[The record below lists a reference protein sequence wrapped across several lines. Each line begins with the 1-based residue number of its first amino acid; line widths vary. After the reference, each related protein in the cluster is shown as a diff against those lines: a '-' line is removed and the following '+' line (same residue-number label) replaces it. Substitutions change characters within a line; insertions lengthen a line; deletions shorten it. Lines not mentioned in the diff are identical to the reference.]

1 MSNFTETHHSGS
13 GPGKWWNRMTQKRL
27 DIGLMLCLVLGL
39 GLLAPQARGQG
50 EEKPPEQEMEA
61 RAAMRAREFG
71 AAADRLTDLL
81 GDNPDNADQLRY
93 LKARALY
100 LDGDLETCL
109 DTLAE
114 FAERHPNSEWQRKA
128 RFLQARVYADQKEF
142 EQAEDIYDAEA
153 HRLLSAARKE
163 EVTRVI
169 VAFADDL
176 ATEPDEDELDA
187 TPPNYVK
194 AYNLY
199 KRALQ
204 MEIDRHLK
212 DELMFKKARAIQE
225 AGNAHQAVND
235 FQAYLDEFDPEW
247 TGPTGSTA
255 LKEVNPPPPGEY
267 IVEARFRLARAEIDR
282 GSRPQGRW
290 QAEDLIR
297 MLTTDDAGELANTY
311 LADTRWLVVR
321 SYNMPNPP
329 AAHLDMAA
337 TASRDF
343 LRHHPTDPR
352 AVKAAFDIAQAYQNH
367 GRTSDAV
374 QAYHGFIDGDGFQLP
389 KGETATDD
397 HPDLPKSP
405 AELKEEWTQLALYRI
420 GNIQFQQHEYDDA
433 IETWQ
438 SYVNRHPNGAN
449 WAASQNGIVNA
460 QFQQGVQALAEKEY
474 ARARSAFQQFLR
486 EHPLDGRA
494 RRILFAFGQI
504 AAAEA
509 EQAEE
514 DERDEDEVHTLY
526 RKAVDEW
533 RKLVGKYPNTN
544 ESSLALYKIGMVQ
557 EEKLQDFDAAL
568 DAYRNLTWGSYASKA
583 RQRIQV
589 MTETSLTARTERIFR
604 TDETPQVRVNSRNI
618 ETLTVRLYRIDLEA
632 YFRKMHNT
640 GGVHSLDVSL
650 IEPDKT
656 WKETVENYRDYMPY
670 EQTIDI
676 PFEDDEPGACV
687 VSVTDEENWRTTT
700 LVLRSDLEI
709 IVKSSRR
716 EALAFAQDRLA
727 NQPAEGVRILLSDGE
742 SVFATGET
750 GEDGVYLESHDDLQ
764 DLSNVRVMA
773 VRDGHVAA
781 HNLNLKGLGFSSGL
795 VPKGYIYTDRHVYR
809 PGETVSC
816 RGILREVVDG
826 EYAVPHNIDF
836 DVSILD
842 AQGRLLRQDPVELS
856 RFGSFHLDVPLT
868 DNAALGDYTIQAT
881 GTDAD
886 GKSLTFNGTFKV
898 QEFKLEKIR
907 LALDFPQSVYFRGET
922 VRGEARAEYY
932 WGQPVAD
939 SAIRVTL
946 PDGRVETKR
955 TDEQGRIELS
965 FDTTPMAPGSAL
977 SFQAQL
983 KGENV
988 ASTKVLRL
996 ARLGYTASVSASED
1010 LVLAGT
1016 PFDATVKTTAADG
1029 EPVGKQMT
1037 LTVLRRETPK
1047 PDKVLDRIPWMAP
1060 PSRPA
1065 AEVTVEE
1072 HTITTDDETGAATH
1086 TFTLEKGGTYILRVA
1101 GQDRFDQTVTAQ
1113 STLTVSDEDDATR
1126 LRLFADSATLQ
1137 VGDDARVRLHSRLD
1151 KGLALVTYEG
1161 ETILRYD
1168 ITPIN
1173 KGFNDIRFEVGHDLF
1188 PNMRIAAAAI
1198 DERTLRTAAKGF
1210 TVERELRVQVRPRK
1224 DAYAPGEKGKVDL
1237 VVTDQLGRP
1246 VEAELSL
1253 ALVDQALFDAFDDTR
1268 PDILEFFQ
1276 KAARRHAEF
1285 RTGSS
1290 CGFEYAGHTE
1300 AVIKAVVAERDRR
1313 ERESEEGE
1321 RLEEMRKSQLVQY
1334 MDIDSSKEVRR
1345 RGGGGPGAGRAANEP
1360 MPSAE
1365 KPKMDRLELADDSSD
1380 RDAGILSSRTEYE
1393 AKHGEKEAAAV
1404 PEPRTEQPD
1413 AGYWIPSVITDENG
1427 EATVEIPMPEKTTA
1441 WKLTS
1446 RGCTPETLVGQA
1458 TAETVTR
1465 KDFFVTIKTPAFVRD
1480 GDELRVMGRVHSL
1493 RDDVLGEVNAKLTVT
1508 AGVDGKIQ
1516 VATREAAVELAENG
1530 VGEVAFRAFEVPDE
1544 LGLKLT
1550 VTARAGDAADA
1561 LLLELPVVPWGLEY
1575 ADHDGGVS
1583 DDDVVA
1589 HLKLPDQPKCERRW
1603 MTLSI
1608 GPDAQRSLVGMVLDD
1623 APHILPV
1630 AGNAEVGRMIVPPNP
1645 GYGGTPGSD
1654 LLATAG
1660 VLEYARRIHVPPE
1673 DVAALERRARS
1684 LVATL
1689 VSTQRGDGSW
1699 VANPGKRDYDDWT
1712 VTARAYWALAK
1723 ARQLGVAVHADT
1735 LNKTRNYLNKHLSQF
1750 GAQDY
1755 ENKAVVL
1762 HALSVSGDADFAKAN
1777 RIYRERNSLGA
1788 TALAYTA
1795 LTFANLDREPVAREL
1810 VELLL
1815 QKIKLTEG
1823 GPEPAPLAH
1832 WPHGAGNRRLKNDTM
1847 ATGLALLA
1855 LARTMPDAE
1864 QGHAAARWL
1873 LQQRG
1878 SYPYRAGAVRGP
1890 VLAGLSAWFGDAQQ
1904 ERADFEV
1911 TVTVNDTELGT
1922 FASKDLAR
1930 MKTLAVPPD
1939 ALADG
1944 ENRVE
1949 FRKAGRGSFLYA
1961 ASLRGFSKEIKSP
1974 DSFRYPYL
1982 HHKRYYHDQLRYRGN
1997 PIGANSSTQIGTLEI
2012 GQRTRVHLNFYS
2024 HRFDGYMVI
2033 ESPLPAGAMVVKDSV
2048 SGNYEHYENRGDR
2061 LIFHYRPNGYPHDIT
2076 YQLVGYAP
2084 GTYRAMPVVIRD
2096 TMHPGRMRVAG
2107 GKTLTV
2113 LGPGEES
2120 DEPYNLNK
2128 QELYKLGTLHFNDG
2142 LYADALEHL
2151 TELHKRD
2158 HDYNEKHLARMLLWI
2173 LTTEKY
2179 YEAPRIVEM
2188 FEVLRER
2195 YPDLEI
2201 PFDKILVVGRAY
2213 RDIGEFERS
2222 WLVFRATIGASFVS
2236 DSNISAVLED
2246 EGRFLQSV
2254 DYQENL
2260 WREYPDSSNV
2270 VSAHFALSQALYN
2283 KAPNAHTLP
2292 EEDGV
2297 QPDRLDMLERA
2308 ATMLTD
2314 FLTLYP
2320 TDPLA
2325 DDAAFSLAN
2334 AFLDLE
2340 NHPLVVKLSTR
2351 FAKRYA
2357 ESTLASSFRYME
2369 ALGHFWQSAYD
2380 KALGAAVEVANGQ
2393 SKDSE
2398 FAQYI
2403 VGQIH
2408 HAQGNP
2414 AEAIDSYRKVMKDY
2428 PDAAQAIEY
2437 FEDMEIS
2444 MEEVTIVRPG
2454 EEVELPLE
2462 YRNIKE
2468 AFLQVYRVD
2477 LMKLYLREKNL
2488 SRISKIHLAGIDPEL
2503 EKAVELGDGRDY
2515 VDKTREVVLDLSD
2528 EGAYLV
2534 ICRGDNL
2541 FTSGLVLITPLT
2553 IEVQT
2558 YADSGRVRANVLDAV
2573 EGGYRPNVHVKAI
2586 GSADEEFRSGD
2597 TDLRGIFVADNLR
2610 GNPTIIAREGESRY
2624 AFHRGETWVGQP
2636 HDGSRRPQPKQT
2648 EQAPADYQ
2656 QNLRTYNKSIQ
2667 FKNMQQFDQMRRVQQ
2682 QGVQVKS
2689 AF

>member
-1 MSNFTETHHSGS
+1 MIHCIDRFRCWFTRNEGLCGT
-13 GPGKWWNRMTQKRL
+13 RL
-27 DIGLMLCLVLGL
+27 LVLALLLGL
-39 GLLAPQARGQG
+39 GLAIPNARAQD
-50 EEKPPEQEMEA
+50 EDQPPALETEA
-61 RAAMRAREFG
+61 RAAMRAREFD
-71 AAADRLTDLL
+71 AAAERLDALL
-81 GDNPDNADQLRY
+81 QETPDNADELRF
-93 LKARALY
+93 LRARALY
-100 LDGDLETCL
+100 LDGDLDACL

-114 FAERHPNSEWQRKA
+114 FAERHPDSDWQRKA
-128 RFLQARVYADQKEF
+128 RFLQARVYADRKQF
-142 EQAEDIYDAEA
+142 EQAEEIYEAEA

-187 TPPNYVK
+187 TPPNYGK

-199 KRALQ
+199 NRALQ
-204 MEIDRHLK
+204 MEIDRDLK

-235 FQAYLDEFDPEW
+235 FHAYLDEFDPDW

-255 LKEVNPPPPGEY
+255 LKEVNPPPPGEH

-297 MLTTDDAGELANTY
+297 MLSADDAGDEREL

-329 AAHLDMAA
+329 GAHLDMAV

-343 LRHHPTDPR
+343 LRNHPVDPR

-374 QAYHGFIDGDGFQLP
+374 EAYRGFIDGDGFQLP
-389 KGETATDD
+389 NGETATAE

-420 GNIQFQQHEYDDA
+420 GAIQFQQHEYENA

-474 ARARSAFQQFLR
+474 ARARGAFQQFLR
-486 EHPLDGRA
+486 EHPLDQRA

-533 RKLVGKYPNTN
+533 RKLVGKYPNTQ
-544 ESSLALYKIGMVQ
+544 ESSLALYKIGMIH

-568 DAYRNLTWGSYASKA
+568 DAYRNLTWGSYASQA

-589 MTETSLTARTERIFR
+589 MTETSLTARTERVFR
-604 TDETPQVRVNSRNI
+604 TDETPRIRVNSRNI

-632 YFRKMHNT
+632 YFRKMHST
-640 GGVHSLDVSL
+640 GDVHSLDVSL

-656 WKETVENYRDYMPY
+656 WEETVENYRDYMPY

-676 PFEDDEPGACV
+676 PFEDGEPGACV
-687 VSVTDEENWRTTT
+687 VSVTDEENWRATT

-750 GEDGVYLESHDDLQ
+750 GEDGVYLASHDDLK

-886 GKSLTFNGTFKV
+886 GKPLTFNGTFKV

-922 VRGEARAEYY
+922 VRGEATAEYY

-988 ASTKVLRL
+988 STSAVLFL
-996 ARLGYTASVSASED
+996 ARLGYTAAVSAGED

-1016 PFDATVKTTAADG
+1016 PFDVTVKTTAADG
-1029 EPVGKQMT
+1029 EALGKQMT

-1072 HTITTDDETGAATH
+1072 HTITTDEETGEATH
-1086 TFTLEKGGTYILRVA
+1086 TLTLEKGGTYILRVA
-1101 GQDRFDQTVTAQ
+1101 GQDRFEQTVTAQ
-1113 STLTVSDEDDATR
+1113 STMTVSDEDDATR

-1137 VGDDARVRLHSRLD
+1137 VGDDARVRLHSRLG
-1151 KGLALVTYEG
+1151 KGLALITYEG

-1173 KGFNDIRFEVGHDLF
+1173 KGFNNIRFEVGHDLF

-1253 ALVDQALFDAFDDTR
+1253 ALVDQALFDAFKDPR
-1268 PDILEFFQ
+1268 ANILEFFQ

-1290 CGFEYAGHTE
+1290 CGFEYTGHTE

-1313 ERESEEGE
+1313 ERAQNEAR
-1321 RLEEMRKSQLVQY
+1321 RLHEMRKSQLALR
-1334 MDIDSSKEVRR
+1334 MDNSLLDEVRAPEK
-1345 RGGGGPGAGRAANEP
+1345 PGEPQPHGAARMKRN
-1360 MPSAE
+1360 PSAE
-1365 KPKMDRLELADDSSD
+1365 ADGEVMALEEDNGLRKAGVESARRGAGGASGYDDKELA
-1380 RDAGILSSRTEYE
+1380 
-1393 AKHGEKEAAAV
+1393 AAP

-1413 AGYWIPSVITDENG
+1413 AGYWIPSLVTDENG

-1441 WKLTS
+1441 WQLTA

-1458 TAETVTR
+1458 AADTVTR
-1465 KDFFVTIKTPAFVRD
+1465 KDFFVTVKTPAFVRD
-1480 GDELRVMGRVHSL
+1480 GDELRVIGRVHSL
-1493 RDDVLGEVNAKLTVT
+1493 RDDVRGKVRAKLTVT
-1508 AGVDGKIQ
+1508 AGVDGELQ

-1530 VGEVAFRAFEVPDE
+1530 VGELAFRAFEVPDE
-1544 LGLKLT
+1544 LNLKLT

-1575 ADHDGGVS
+1575 AEHDGGVS

-1623 APHILPV
+1623 VPHILPV
-1630 AGNAEVGRMIVPPNP
+1630 AGNAEVGRMIVPPSP

-1689 VSTQRGDGSW
+1689 VSTQRSDGSW
-1699 VANPGKRDYDDWT
+1699 VAHPGKRNYDDWT
-1712 VTARAYWALAK
+1712 VTVRAYWALAK
-1723 ARQLGVAVHADT
+1723 ARQLGVAIHADT
-1735 LNKTRNYLNKHLSQF
+1735 LNKTRTYLNKHLSQF
-1750 GAQDY
+1750 KAQDY
-1755 ENKAVVL
+1755 ENKSVVL

-1815 QKIKLTEG
+1815 QKVKLTEG
-1823 GPEPAPLAH
+1823 GPDPDPVPLAH
-1832 WPHGAGNRRLKNDTM
+1832 WLYGAGNRRLKNDTM

-1922 FASKDLAR
+1922 FASGDLAR
-1930 MKTLAVPPD
+1930 MTTLAVPPD

-1949 FRKAGRGSFLYA
+1949 FRKTGRGAFLYA
-1961 ASLRGFSKEIKSP
+1961 ASLRGFSKDIKSP
-1974 DSFRYPYL
+1974 DSFRHPYL
-1982 HHKRYYHDQLRYRGN
+1982 YHKRYYHDQLRYRGN

-2012 GQRTRVHLNFYS
+2012 GQRTRVVLDFRSS
-2024 HRFDGYMVI
+2024 HFGGYMVI
-2033 ESPLPAGAMVVKDSV
+2033 ESPLPAGAMVVKGSV
-2048 SGNYEHYENRGDR
+2048 SGNFEHYENRGDR
-2061 LIFHYRPNGYPHDIT
+2061 LVFHYRPNAYPGDIT

-2084 GTYRAMPVVIRD
+2084 GTFRAMPVIIRD
-2096 TMHPGRMRVAG
+2096 AMHPGRMRVAG

-2113 LGPGEES
+2113 LGPGETS
-2120 DEPYNLNK
+2120 DEPYNLNR
-2128 QELYKLGTLHFNDG
+2128 QELYKLGTLYFNDG

-2151 TELHKRD
+2151 TELYKRD
-2158 HDYNEKHLARMLLWI
+2158 RDYYEAQLARMLLWI

-2179 YEAPRIVEM
+2179 YEPPRVVEM
-2188 FEVLRER
+2188 FEILRER

-2201 PFDKILVVGRAY
+2201 PFDKILVVGKAY

-2222 WLVFRATIGASFVS
+2222 WLIFRATIGASFVS
-2236 DSNISAVLED
+2236 DSNVSAVLED

-2270 VSAHFALSQALYN
+2270 VSAYFALSQALYN
-2283 KAPNAHTLP
+2283 KAPNAHKLP

-2351 FAKRYA
+2351 FATRYA

-2414 AEAIDSYRKVMKDY
+2414 GEAIDWYRKVMTDY

-2437 FEDMEIS
+2437 FEDMEIA

-2454 EEVELPLE
+2454 EDVELPLE

-2503 EKAVELGDGRDY
+2503 ETTVELGDGKDY
-2515 VDKTREVVLDLSD
+2515 VDKTRQIDLDLSD

-2541 FTSGLVLITPLT
+2541 FTSGLVLITPLD

-2573 EGGYRPNVHVKAI
+2573 QGGYRPNVHVKAI
-2586 GSADEEFRSGD
+2586 GSADDEFRSGD

-2636 HDGSRRPQPKQT
+2636 QNQSRRPQPNEEKK
-2648 EQAPADYQ
+2648 APTDYQ
-2656 QNLRTYNKSIQ
+2656 QNLRMYNQSIQ
-2667 FKNMQQFDQMRRVQQ
+2667 FENMQQFDQMRRVQQ